1 MPAFAPVLRSEGLAA
16 AVAGSDA
23 LVIDSLNDGDPVALA
38 ELLVTADVMLA
49 VEALSDV
56 LSRLA
61 VAVDADADADADA
74 LVDTTTSLPTVAAS
88 VKNRELVLQ

>member
-1 MPAFAPVLRSEGLAA
+1 
-16 AVAGSDA
+16 
-23 LVIDSLNDGDPVALA
+23 
-38 ELLVTADVMLA
+38 

-61 VAVDADADADADA
+61 FAVDVDADADA
-74 LVDTTTSLPTVAAS
+74 LVDTATSLPTVAAS